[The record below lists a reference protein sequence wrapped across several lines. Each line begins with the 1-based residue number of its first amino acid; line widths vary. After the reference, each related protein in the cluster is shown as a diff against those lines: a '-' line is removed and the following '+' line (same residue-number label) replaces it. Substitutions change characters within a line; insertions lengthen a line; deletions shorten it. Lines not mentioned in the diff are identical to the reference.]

1 MPKKILTI
9 EDWKDICKLRKLG
22 YKYKDISKMY
32 GVSVQCVQQGI
43 ERRKTQYAI
52 LKHIFE

>member
-9 EDWKDICKLRKLG
+9 EDWKDIWKLRKLE
-22 YKYKDISKMY
+22 YKYKEIAEMY
-32 GVSVQCVQQGI
+32 GVSVQCIQQGI
-43 ERRKTQYAI
+43 ERRKRQYAI